1 MRLGRPD
8 EAIPYAKQAIRLDP
22 LGPQVAVPH
31 IDLGNAHLLRAEYP
45 TAIEW
50 FRRAKSL
57 NSRLP
62 RLYPGFAAALA
73 HTGQLNEARGVVH
86 DLLDLAPHFG
96 LSRSPDYPTPYSP
109 PEYVR
114 LFESVSTV
122 WLPRRRL
129 RPGPA
134 SERSAGRAA
143 QGCLRGHHPDLVSAR
158 PVLGRVRCQ
167 SAFRRLPIATLGA
180 EAFETSSPSAEL
192 FNSQGAMMRAALG
205 PPRNNRDDHAGPS
218 RYTTWKKGPAW
229 DGLFSIGAPSY
240 GQRTLRP
247 CATWGRGLFCP

>member
-1 MRLGRPD
+1 LIVFENAHALDRNLVLVCINLATTLVRLGRPD

-31 IDLGNAHLLRAEYP
+31 IDLGNAHLLRAEYL

-73 HTGQLNEARGVVH
+73 HTGQLNEARGVVR
-86 DLLDLAPHFG
+86 DLLDLAPHFR

-114 LFESVSTV
+114 LFESVY
-122 WLPRRRL
+122 LPGARL
-129 RPGPA
+129 
-134 SERSAGRAA
+134 AG
-143 QGCLRGHHPDLVSAR
+143 
-158 PVLGRVRCQ
+158 
-167 SAFRRLPIATLGA
+167 LP
-180 EAFETSSPSAEL
+180 E
-192 FNSQGAMMRAALG
+192 
-205 PPRNNRDDHAGPS
+205 
-218 RYTTWKKGPAW
+218 
-229 DGLFSIGAPSY
+229 
-240 GQRTLRP
+240 
-247 CATWGRGLFCP
+247 